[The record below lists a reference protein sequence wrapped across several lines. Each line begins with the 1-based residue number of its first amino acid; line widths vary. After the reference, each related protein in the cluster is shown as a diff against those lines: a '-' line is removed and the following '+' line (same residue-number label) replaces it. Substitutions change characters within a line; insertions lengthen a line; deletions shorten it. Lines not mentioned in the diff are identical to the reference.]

1 MAVKEMLIVF
11 IYDLEYCQNEDDDPL
26 KAIKYFH
33 PSWVSEQQKL
43 ALCGQ
48 LVGMLNFCS
57 DFEEV
62 DCISLKNGKFKI
74 EQFGRFV
81 MAIGTDR
88 NIQESLLNHRAEL
101 MKKILRLYHN
111 DINDIFEN
119 FSDSKNFSDKL
130 YHVFETYLPT
140 LQYNSN
146 HLQNIYKLYLPK
158 SASNLFLDATQ
169 ILENAACK
177 PNVLGGVILYN
188 NKVISTQLSID
199 LTKILVAT
207 DPVRIKPTSEV
218 TKNVDFHI
226 PFGTQIIKIHIS
238 LNEYQKLQQIKSKMS
253 EATSLGVQNTL
264 PLPFSIKKKNKESSS
279 LMKRDKSLIFTN
291 IPEEEALIEI
301 PSPVE
306 KIRTNRPNHLPLK
319 LKTIP
324 PESGIASIVSF
335 DESDSYPDFIGKA
348 SIASTPMTENKI
360 LAGPIQSI
368 FAKSTETTQS
378 LFDEVNAIEMKPLI
392 KQKPKDIPKE
402 WENVYIAFAHNPFK
416 SQSQWK
422 KKSWDDLRIDDDEN
436 DNISSYK
443 VYDTITDPIYP
454 IFSDKKMPISK
465 TLFDDFQTL
474 HNPNVNELKPLP
486 IEEKNLMK
494 LKSLP
499 QKIFEADPMIMK
511 RSDIKNSPN
520 RIMRNQK
527 KKLLKLP
534 IKPCLDLVDSGKPST
549 SKAAIAADNN
559 TSIFDSPST
568 KTKKNMGGL
577 QLTPL
582 MSKLTL
588 LAMNE
593 NENFSSGF
601 SSFDLPTPNYY
612 DTPTDNT
619 NRTLFNR
626 LSKVDEEKHDEN
638 TANEDN
644 EHSNEMKR
652 VDLLVIGHQNMT
664 LMVIADENLCDELM
678 VQQMFEICV
687 NRLTRLESKLNEVIN
702 VTVDLKASEYSF
714 ITFDHNWNVLQRS
727 GAFDQQTAI
736 LIHDNFTANKNI
748 SDVIVRTNDS
758 LIYGHNSGGLEV
770 FYQHP
775 AKQQNDVLVSEAS
788 ETEMPKS
795 NLCCEIMMKLC
806 FK

>member
-1 MAVKEMLIVF
+1 MTE
-11 IYDLEYCQNEDDDPL
+11 DDPL

-48 LVGMLNFCS
+48 LVGMLNFCT

-62 DCISLKNGKFKI
+62 ECISLQNGKFRI
-74 EQFGRFV
+74 EQFGRFIL
-81 MAIGTDR
+81 ALGTDR

-101 MKKILRLYHN
+101 MTKILRLYHN
-111 DINDIFEN
+111 DLNDIFEN
-119 FSDSKNFSDKL
+119 FSDQKNFSDKL
-130 YHVFETYLPT
+130 YHIFETYLPV

-177 PNVLGGVILYN
+177 PNVLGGLILYN

-207 DPVRIKPTSEV
+207 DPVRIKTTAEV
-218 TKNVDFHI
+218 AKNVDFHI
-226 PFGTQIIKIHIS
+226 PFGSQIIKIHIS
-238 LNEYQKLQQIKSKMS
+238 VNEYQKLQQKKSKIS
-253 EATSLGVQNTL
+253 DATSLGVQNTL

-348 SIASTPMTENKI
+348 SIASTPLTENKI
-360 LAGPIQSI
+360 LVGPIQSI
-368 FAKSTETTQS
+368 FAKSTAATQM
-378 LFDEVNAIEMKPLI
+378 LLEEVNENEIMKSVNN
-392 KQKPKDIPKE
+392 KEEPKDIPKE
-402 WENVYIAFAHNPFK
+402 WENVYIAFANNPFK
-416 SQSQWK
+416 NQLQWK
-422 KKSWDDLRIDDDEN
+422 KKSWDDLRIDNDDDDEN
-436 DNISSYK
+436 SSSSYK
-443 VYDTITDPIYP
+443 VYNTISDPIYP
-454 IFSDKKMPISK
+454 ILSAKKMPMSK

-474 HNPNVNELKPLP
+474 YNPNVDELKPIP
-486 IEEKNLMK
+486 VEEMNLMK

-534 IKPCLDLVDSGKPST
+534 IKSFSLDLSSDTGKPST
-549 SKAAIAADNN
+549 SKAAAIE

-626 LSKVDEEKHDEN
+626 LSKVDEEKHDEHTTN
-638 TANEDN
+638 DVN

-664 LMVIADENLCDELM
+664 LMVIAYENLCDELM

-714 ITFDHNWNVLQRS
+714 MTFDHNWNVLQRS
-727 GAFDQQTAI
+727 GTYDQQTAI
-736 LIHDNFTANKNI
+736 LIHDNFTTNKNI

-775 AKQQNDVLVSEAS
+775 AKQQSGFLAPSEFTIISQAKRKLERDQSIVL
-788 ETEMPKS
+788 
-795 NLCCEIMMKLC
+795 
-806 FK
+806 F